1 MTRNMLILKSSP
13 RKLGNSSV
21 LANRAGAGA
30 EAAGAVVESFDLQT
44 MDLHPC
50 RGCDGCRKTGVCVI
64 KDDMH
69 LIYPKAL
76 ATDAVLLASPI
87 YWFTYNAQ
95 LKTCIDRWYALWNAH
110 PDVFKNK
117 PVGVILTYGDT
128 DLYTSGGINAI
139 HSFESMFKFLG
150 ADIAGWVYGSLSDI
164 GDAQKQPELMEKAY
178 QLGQKLGRTAEE
190 S

>member
-1 MTRNMLILKSSP
+1 MKNVLILKGSP
-13 RKLGNSSV
+13 RKLGNSST
-21 LANRAGAGA
+21 LADQAAGGAESAGAA
-30 EAAGAVVESFDLQT
+30 VESIYLHS
-44 MDLHPC
+44 MDLRPC

-69 LIYPKAL
+69 LLYPKVL
-76 ATDAVLLASPI
+76 AADAVLLASPI
-87 YWFTYNAQ
+87 YWSTYSAQ
-95 LKTCIDRWYALWNAH
+95 LKICIDRWYALWNAH
-110 PDVFKNK
+110 PDMFKHK
-117 PVGVILTYGDT
+117 PVGIILSYGDT

-150 ADIAGWVYGSLSDI
+150 ANIAGWVYGSLSDI

-178 QLGQKLGRTAEE
+178 QLGQKLVQAAEE